1 MTLKDPARP
10 FDKDW
15 FKQGRVLET
24 EVGRWHGVDCIGYR
38 KTVFETGILY
48 NTHTH
53 TMSPVHS
60 VIEDPGP
67 SLLSEYHK
75 VSQYIRTC
83 SDIYTHSKYMG
94 LLAQIS
100 WKLQI
105 LLRSIT
111 CGFFLNRNPIQ
122 IWCANTDL
130 NASTTLQ
137 LSLCRFSWSSK
148 QAKFGNIPCVEL

>member
-1 MTLKDPARP
+1 MEWTALDTGKQFLKQE
-10 FDKDW
+10 F
-15 FKQGRVLET
+15 
-24 EVGRWHGVDCIGYR
+24 CI
-38 KTVFETGILY
+38 
-48 NTHTH
+48 THTH

-122 IWCANTDL
+122 I
-130 NASTTLQ
+130 
-137 LSLCRFSWSSK
+137 
-148 QAKFGNIPCVEL
+148 